1 MATPEKTEEEMSE
14 QEKALE
20 AGHGQRQVPTADDP
34 NPGKTL
40 REQQEREVNEQIKQ
54 QKEAEGSGQPHP
66 DNTLPGQ
73 RPDRGRPNEDK
84 PDRGR
89 PNEER
94 PDKDRGRPNEEKPD
108 RGRPNEERPDRGRPE
123 QPAQPKK

>member
-1 MATPEKTEEEMSE
+1 MATPEKAEEEMSE

-20 AGHGQRQVPTADDP
+20 SGQGQRQVPTADDP

-54 QKEAEGSGQPHP
+54 QKEAESSGQPHP

-73 RPDRGRPNEDK
+73 R

-123 QPAQPKK
+123 QPGSQPKK